1 MGCAMLLCWRPMLQG
16 STSGR
21 DQFILKGFSEAFPI
35 YWRRCHLS
43 KYQKPK
49 RRIILYGIKYK
60 SYTNLIYIIVTSIEQ
75 CNNILNI
82 VILILAYKRQ
92 SYLFVY
98 QFISRKYMMGS
109 VLYAFLMTWTLK
121 KLTESVNILK
131 NRDKGLGVCM
141 WGSKINNTAKD

>member
-1 MGCAMLLCWRPMLQG
+1 M
-16 STSGR
+16 
-21 DQFILKGFSEAFPI
+21 
-35 YWRRCHLS
+35 
-43 KYQKPK
+43 
-49 RRIILYGIKYK
+49 
-60 SYTNLIYIIVTSIEQ
+60 TSIEQ

-109 VLYAFLMTWTLK
+109 VLYAFLMTRTLK
-121 KLTESVNILK
+121 KLTESVNIFK

-141 WGSKINNTAKD
+141 